1 LPGKNQ
7 DVSVRKKM
15 KRIKAITY
23 GILILVWIFLITAT
37 TGAYAGSTQSNV
49 SGSNTAIEGNYTGGS
64 TTYESG
70 SSSSTTS
77 TTSSTSNIRSAP
89 PTSSAPGMNTSN
101 NCAMALSGGVQTF
114 SIGVSGGKHVIDKTC
129 ELIVLSRTLNSFGMK
144 VAAISLLCQDER
156 IFKAMAVSGTPCPAL
171 DDNMVSKI
179 GKDAKKLLA
188 EKYNYEMPTY
198 EKWVEMEKKRIKAE
212 KKKIILPKKKPIK
225 MENPP
230 K

>member
-1 LPGKNQ
+1 
-7 DVSVRKKM
+7 M
-15 KRIKAITY
+15 KRIKPITY

-77 TTSSTSNIRSAP
+77 TTNSTSNIRSAP

-114 SIGVSGGKHVIDKTC
+114 SIGVSGGKSYQDETC
-129 ELIVLSRTLNSFGMK
+129 ELIALSKTLSQMGMK
-144 VAAISLLCQDER
+144 VAAISLLCSDER
-156 IFKAMAVSGTPCPAL
+156 VFQAMFMAKTYCPV
-171 DDNMVSKI
+171 DGKI
-179 GKDAKKLLA
+179 GEDAYNLLVN
-188 EKYNYEMPTY
+188 KYDYEMPTY
-198 EKWVEMEKKRIKAE
+198 KKYVELE
-212 KKKIILPKKKPIK
+212 KKKIILPKKKPKINK
-225 MENPP
+225 
-230 K
+230 KKWFGY